1 MSNIDSFQLY
11 MSYSCDN
18 DEVNVGKS
26 CQESV
31 HLLGKDLAVAI
42 ATPSEVLQKRK
53 RNRSKSYGENSTS
66 FLP

>member
-1 MSNIDSFQLY
+1 MSNMDSFQLY

-31 HLLGKDLAVAI
+31 HLLEKDLAVAI
-42 ATPSEVLQKRK
+42 ATPSEVLRKRK
-53 RNRSKSYGENSTS
+53 KE
-66 FLP
+66 LV